1 VIPELKLEIMSD
13 GLFTCIFIL
22 LATIISIPI
31 KMEKIG
37 MATMRD
43 EM

>member
-13 GLFTCIFIL
+13 GLFTRIFIL

-31 KMEKIG
+31 KTEKTG